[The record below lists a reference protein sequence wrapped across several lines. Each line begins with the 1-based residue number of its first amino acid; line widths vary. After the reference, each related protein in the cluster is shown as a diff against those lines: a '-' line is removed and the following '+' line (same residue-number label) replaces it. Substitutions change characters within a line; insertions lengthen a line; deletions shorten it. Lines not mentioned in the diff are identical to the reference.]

1 MKIQYAGIKEEGKS
15 FRVVSGDR
23 FKTELDQ
30 LPEGRYRM
38 TVDKWRKDKSL
49 PQLGYYYA
57 CVLPMS
63 WELLT
68 SAGWEFTS
76 LDEVD
81 AFWKDLYANK
91 EIVNRNTGEVISVPA
106 LKRHMTTTEFSTF
119 VDAVRNHCAEYLG
132 GYIPEPESQIQ
143 MQME

>member
-1 MKIQYAGIKEEGKS
+1 MKIQYTCIKEKGKS

-23 FKTELDQ
+23 FKNELNQ

-63 WELLT
+63 WDLLT
-68 SAGWEFTS
+68 SAGWEFAS

-119 VDAVRNHCAEYLG
+119 VDAVRNHCAEFLG
-132 GYIPEPESQIQ
+132 GYIPEPETQIQ
-143 MQME
+143 MTI